1 MNTMSP
7 FSWYQTAGSL
17 IRSQISKY
25 TPHSKSFSLT
35 YTKGFYIIFGEDFE
49 GLHYIAQCRAETI
62 ANKHILERFR
72 YQTSIV

>member
-1 MNTMSP
+1 MSKKNTVSSNFRFAVWSVYLMNAMSS

-35 YTKGFYIIFGEDFE
+35 YTKGFCIIFGEDFE
-49 GLHYIAQCRAETI
+49 GLHYIA
-62 ANKHILERFR
+62 
-72 YQTSIV
+72 